1 MADPTV
7 LNESGLD
14 AASRDYVAWVADAL
28 SLQMQ
33 TDSGGGIALLPLA
46 PPADNEP
53 PPAAPISFDTT
64 GDLAKLWDLQRQ
76 FVGGAT
82 EAQASGEPSHVPG
95 IAAVVLEPYKIR
107 DGRVQLA
114 GCTLEPRPF
123 LRISTLGSE
132 IEHHWFG
139 RDGIKIDTD
148 LLNRLNLDRLDAIPP
163 RLKPGDQSTMTA
175 WIDAAASS
183 LGTTQRI
190 GVTVAWS
197 QWVAGKVRIQF
208 DQGAQT
214 SLAFQGWAIEWE
226 KGLLPP
232 PMFKCPITDI
242 ESYDLVCTEDGTIT
256 AREGVGRCELTQKEV
271 LRTELGQCA
280 ISGKNVL
287 VDMLTTCPI
296 SDERFLTDLAK
307 KCEWCK
313 RLVSPHAMDQKRCK
327 QCSDPKQDDALETIA
342 SDLQTKHPEFSK
354 LSHWKGW
361 VSPELA
367 LLVGRGWISET
378 LVLISRPDL
387 QILRTGTRQRFS
399 RHWRLDD

>member
-53 PPAAPISFDTT
+53 PPAAPISLDTT
-64 GDLAKLWDLQRQ
+64 SDLAKLWDLQRQ
-76 FVGGAT
+76 FAGGAT

-95 IAAVVLEPYKIR
+95 IAAVVLKPYKIR

-232 PMFKCPITDI
+232 PMFKCPITEI

-256 AREGVGRCELTQKEV
+256 AREGVNRCELTEREV

-280 ISGKNVL
+280 VSGKNVL
-287 VDMLTTCPI
+287 NDMLTTCPI
-296 SDERFLTDLAK
+296 SHERFLSELAK
-307 KCEWCK
+307 KCDWCQ
-313 RLVSPHAMDQKRCK
+313 RLVSPHAMDKNRCQ
-327 QCSDPKQDDALETIA
+327 QCSNATQNEALQNIV
-342 SDLQTKHPEFSK
+342 DKLQSAHPEYQK
-354 LSHWKGW
+354 LSNWQGW
-361 VSPELA
+361 VSDELA
-367 LLVGRGWISET
+367 LLIGRHWFSET
-378 LVLISRPDL
+378 LLLVNCPDL
-387 QILRTGTRQRFS
+387 QIQRIGSRRRFS
-399 RHWRLDD
+399 KAWHFDA